1 MTKITNYK
9 LQINL
14 VLAAFFCCLTVSAQQ
29 NFYNF
34 TKSTATYADLTG
46 ATSMNNGQVWDW
58 DDFGPVASPFPISV
72 FGNTYNDFGFDDD
85 YFYLG
90 DVWNNFDAVFL
101 YPVTT
106 FIMDRNFSFSGAS
119 QSPISYKVEGTVGS
133 RILKLEIK
141 NAGLEMEE
149 MISTTSTLYLNYQI
163 WFYEVDNSIEYHY
176 GDHNITNLSMLND
189 EAYST
194 VILAYMTD
202 TNFQGG
208 YIDGTIANPTYT
220 ESDDPDDEPVGLD
233 AVPAPNTVYRFAVN
247 PLSVKDQENVEFALF
262 PNPATDILNVSFQE
276 NINKEY
282 TVYDMAGRYVLSGTV
297 NNEDKTQINISTLR
311 SGMYIL
317 KIGATVNKFVKK

>member
-1 MTKITNYK
+1 MKKIT
-9 LQINL
+9 LL
-14 VLAAFFCCLTVSAQQ
+14 AVLTVASFNVSAQTTQ
-29 NFYNF
+29 NYYNF
-34 TKSTATYADLTG
+34 SQSTATYTDLAN

-72 FGNTYNDFGFDDD
+72 FGHTYNDFGFDDD

-90 DVWNNFDAVFL
+90 DVWNNFDAIFL

-119 QSPISYKVEGTVGS
+119 QSPISYKVEGTTGN

-141 NAGLEMEE
+141 NAGMEMEE
-149 MISTTSTLYLNYQI
+149 MTSTTSTLYLNYQI
-163 WFYEVDNSIEYHY
+163 WFYEVDNSIEYRY
-176 GDHNITNLSMLND
+176 GDHNITDLNMLND

-208 YIDGTIANPTYT
+208 YIDGTIANPTYI
-220 ESDDPDDEPVGLD
+220 ESNDPDDEPVGLD

-247 PLSVKDQENVEFALF
+247 PLSVKDQEKVEFALF

-282 TVYDMAGRYVLSGTV
+282 TIYDMAGRYVLSGTV

-311 SGMYIL
+311 SGTYIL

>member
-1 MTKITNYK
+1 WSSDVCSSD
-9 LQINL
+9 LFSQ
-14 VLAAFFCCLTVSAQQ
+14 
-29 NFYNF
+29 
-34 TKSTATYADLTG
+34 STGTYADL
-46 ATSMNNGQVWDW
+46 ANPSSMNKGQVWDF
-58 DDFGPVASPFPISV
+58 DDFGPVNSPFSLSV
-72 FGNTYNDFGFDDD
+72 FGETFNDFGFDDD
-85 YFYLG
+85 FFYCG
-90 DVWNNFDAVFL
+90 QMNPVVDAIIL
-101 YPVTT
+101 DPLNAY
-106 FIMDRNFSFSGAS
+106 IMDRDFSFQGPS
-119 QSPISYKVEGTVGS
+119 QSPISYQVEGTTGN
-133 RILKLEIK
+133 RILKLEVK
-141 NAGLEMEE
+141 NAGLEIEE
-149 MISTTSTLYLNYQI
+149 ENSSTSILYLNYQV

-176 GDHNITNLSMLND
+176 GNHNITDLTMLND

>member
-1 MTKITNYK
+1 MKKIT
-9 LQINL
+9 L
-14 VLAAFFCCLTVSAQQ
+14 LAGLLLTAVAVNAQD
-29 NFYNF
+29 YYTF
-34 TKSTATYADLTG
+34 TKSTSTYADLTG

-176 GDHNITNLSMLND
+176 GDHNITDLSMLND

-220 ESDDPDDEPVGLD
+220 ESNDPDDEPVGLD
-233 AVPAPNTVYRFAVN
+233 AVPAPNTVYRFEVN
-247 PLSVKDQENVEFALF
+247 PLSIKDQEKIEFAMF
-262 PNPATDILNVSFQE
+262 PNPANDILNLTFPETV
-276 NINKEY
+276 NKPY
-282 TVYDMAGRYVLSGTV
+282 SVYDLMGREVLKGSV
-297 NNEDKTQINISTLR
+297 NNTTQTQINVSTLQKG
-311 SGMYIL
+311 SYIL
-317 KIGATVNKFVKK
+317 RIAGSTQKFIKN